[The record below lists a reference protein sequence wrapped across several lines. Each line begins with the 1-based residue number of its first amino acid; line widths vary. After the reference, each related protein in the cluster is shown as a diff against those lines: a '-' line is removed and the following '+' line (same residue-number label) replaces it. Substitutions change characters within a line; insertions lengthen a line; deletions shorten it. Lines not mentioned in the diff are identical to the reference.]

1 MTATHL
7 DVRLLERARKEI
19 GDLIENRSEFIAS
32 GTAADF
38 ADYRFR
44 CGELTGLSTALNIM
58 QEIVRSMGDHRS

>member
-1 MTATHL
+1 MTASHL
-7 DVRLLERARKEI
+7 DVRLLERARQEI
-19 GDLIENRSEFIAS
+19 GELIESRSEFVAS
-32 GTAADF
+32 GAAADF